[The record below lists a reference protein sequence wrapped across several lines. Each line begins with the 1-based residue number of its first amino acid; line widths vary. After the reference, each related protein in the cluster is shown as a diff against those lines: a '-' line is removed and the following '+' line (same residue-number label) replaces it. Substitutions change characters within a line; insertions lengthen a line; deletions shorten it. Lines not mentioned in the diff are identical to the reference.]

1 MLVGHSKF
9 LSTPSARRAPRLAV
23 LHPARSGISIHALRE
38 EGDLLYFDVL
48 PCGKVF
54 LSTPSA
60 RRATLSF
67 LQSLKRYSHFY
78 PRPPRGGRPS
88 KAGGRQRLFDISIHA
103 LREEGDSKL
112 EPISSLFS
120 YFYPRPPRGGRP
132 RRSQRRTKSPEIS
145 IHALREEG
153 DFFSRISGFL
163 RQIISIHALR
173 EEGDYSPSGRSAVAP
188 AFLSTPSARRAT
200 WGLSFSASASA
211 RFLSTPSARRATLS
225 QRLRVVNFRFLST
238 PSARRATPPNKNVL
252 VV

>member
-67 LQSLKRYSHFY
+67 LQSLKRYSH
-78 PRPPRGGRPS
+78 
-88 KAGGRQRLFDISIHA
+88 
-103 LREEGDSKL
+103 
-112 EPISSLFS
+112 
-120 YFYPRPPRGGRP
+120 FYPRPPRGGRP

>member
-1 MLVGHSKF
+1 MKMLVGHSKF

-120 YFYPRPPRGGRP
+120 YFYPRPPRGGRLLAI
-132 RRSQRRTKSPEIS
+132 REIGSRTSIS

-153 DFFSRISGFL
+153 DL
-163 RQIISIHALR
+163 DDL
-173 EEGDYSPSGRSAVAP
+173 SAGQNRLK
-188 AFLSTPSARRAT
+188 FLSTPSARRAT
-200 WGLSFSASASA
+200 FSPASLDSCD
-211 RFLSTPSARRATLS
+211 R
-225 QRLRVVNFRFLST
+225 
-238 PSARRATPPNKNVL
+238 
-252 VV
+252 